1 MGTFQKLMDV
11 IGTVGA
17 KYALLGGLYF
27 VAVGLVVVPIFGKK
41 LLKNKVDGILKTAVS
56 CILFGLA
63 FIIIG
68 AFLCMGFTDDGLHS
82 FQMAFIEILPI
93 FLIGIVLLL
102 MVLIALSA
110 YWSIFKVDAG
120 EKEKETN
127 NKDK

>member
-41 LLKNKVDGILKTAVS
+41 LLKNKVDSILKTAVS